1 MTGYQDTLR
10 TTLLALALAAPA
22 ARATDLLQAWQA
34 AQQND
39 RELAV
44 ARAAQATAQPQ
55 RDQAAALWRP
65 GVGLTAA
72 AGLATGENEMRGA
85 QFSAPGFGQT
95 SGVNFSTSVTGGTA
109 TRWALQ
115 ARQPL
120 LNAERRAQQQQ
131 LGLQADSTDLQ
142 WQAAQQALILR
153 TAQRYFDLAVA
164 QESLQ
169 VLQRQYEA
177 VQKAAAEAQDRF
189 ELGAAPITATHEAR
203 ARLGAL
209 RAQVLAAQVELDLRR
224 RELADSTGL
233 PADGLQAQLPAALV
247 PEPARTQA
255 ALAHWQAQA
264 QDGNPQIRLQQLA
277 ADIAQ
282 AEADKHR
289 RSAAP
294 TVDLVAQA
302 GDERLHGSGD
312 HGSARNRSVN
322 AMVGVQ
328 LTVPLYTGGWRSAK
342 EAESLRRWDQARA
355 QVEATRSQVDRQV
368 HAAWLGLQVGA
379 ERVQALGQAL
389 QASEARLD
397 ATRTGLEVGHRTVLD
412 LLNAENDTAATRL
425 ALAQARASL
434 VLEQLRLAS
443 LAGQLDEAALRSASG
458 QLPNN

>member
-1 MTGYQDTLR
+1 MQALWR
-10 TTLLALALAAPA
+10 TSLLALALAAPA

-34 AQQND
+34 AQQHD
-39 RELAV
+39 PELAV

-95 SGVNFSTSVTGGTA
+95 AGVNFSTSVTGGTA

-131 LGLQADSTDLQ
+131 LGLQADSTELQ
-142 WQAAQQALILR
+142 WQAAQQALMLR

-177 VQKAAAEAQDRF
+177 VQQAAAEAQDRF
-189 ELGAAPITATHEAR
+189 ELGAAPITATHEAH
-203 ARLGAL
+203 ARQGAL
-209 RAQVLAAQVELDLRR
+209 RAQALAAQVELDLRR

-233 PADGLQAQLPAALV
+233 PADSLQAHLPAALV
-247 PEPARTQA
+247 PEPVRSH

-277 ADIAQ
+277 ADIAR

-289 RSAAP
+289 LGASP

-312 HGSARNRSVN
+312 HGSARNRSVS

-328 LTVPLYTGGWRSAK
+328 LSVPLYTGGWRSAK

-458 QLPNN
+458 QLPSN